1 MVSQSHST
9 QKTKGEITG
18 IIKRI
23 SGINGVVLGEEQII
37 FTTICAEL
45 YHNKTEVLIP
55 FVYSCQQRGETERE
69 KDKDGNKNG
78 IKCRRLILSHKSH
91 FNYTLHHTI

>member
-45 YHNKTEVLIP
+45 YHTKTEVLIP
-55 FVYSCQQRGETERE
+55 LVYPCQKRGDRDRERQRW
-69 KDKDGNKNG
+69 
-78 IKCRRLILSHKSH
+78 
-91 FNYTLHHTI
+91 